1 MTITNS
7 EFPELERIPFV
18 GREPLLRQID
28 EIVGQ
33 AAGKPTMI
41 FLTGRGG
48 IGKTELL
55 KEVLARYGEAKSQWI
70 AATDVVDVYHPEAR
84 TKTGLADRI
93 VETLPD
99 SASVQ
104 FAKYQS
110 AQSEY
115 GLQLLSESGK
125 GIRKQV
131 DEMRLVF
138 EQGII
143 NLSAGNVVILAL
155 DTAEK
160 LVYPEVQPETGPQTD
175 EIWAWLCELLSRM
188 HNIVVLIAG
197 RLQIDALRITATQY
211 DELNVVPLELPPF
224 DSTESEQ
231 YLTALQT
238 RLRNLG
244 KSDEADRLR
253 DMDPVIQKNVHRL
266 TGGDPITFALLADL
280 AAVEGQLPSE
290 LWDQS
295 PAPPL
300 TGAELDDS
308 RRRLHDWFVER
319 LLDQEA
325 LRDSLEALG
334 YLPRGAT
341 PELLARVLG
350 VFTGT
355 ALSREQAMEH
365 LSAILHLAI
374 VKTRRDEQRVFL
386 HDEIYAMLH
395 QRREIPKENQVRKE
409 IHEFYES
416 EVKTVAERFSDESA
430 SLENEPK
437 SSDTDFRQLVQT
449 SNRRR
454 HLLIE
459 ALFYSLRQN
468 PGPGFERYYRYMR
481 EAILTGDIVLDREL
495 QTILLEF
502 LPECEDEAVQKLI
515 REVMAPRTLVRYW
528 ASGEFKKAIGEAEN
542 TRRTSRCAYS
552 VNTAV
557 IDTWDAYARIYL
569 GGRDNLGR
577 AREMLDRAIAF
588 LRKALPQDAYAQ
600 DEPPP
605 EIWRTLAV
613 LAFALR
619 VRGYWL
625 WSDGR
630 LRAALPDYQEA
641 VKISR
646 QINFRIELATSL
658 NDLGFVLAELGFF
671 ADGRSLIRQALELR
685 ESLASRRGVA
695 YCTNTLAMIDV
706 FEGKF
711 DAAMT
716 SAERARRIFQTL
728 KIARG
733 EGLCELTLAEAKRRM
748 SNPEDVPSPAQ
759 RLEGLESAIEHA
771 GRSLAIFDKIGEQLR
786 RAQSLVEIGC
796 ARRDM
801 VLAYHALNADRQDYA
816 AVARQ
821 SEEALRAAVQVAE
834 SVSLRWCIDAW
845 VNLAWLGNYANEDAL
860 LNEAEQ
866 AARDLIR
873 QNGLDDYYVNQ
884 DSGKPKVEVDQAESW
899 VWAQIGKL
907 HGVLADHD
915 FSQYQRSKHSGS
927 DREVDNKSLEKAIL
941 QYAIALENNQYGHN
955 EDSRDLRRVKT
966 QVDQRIQSLTNK
978 ELPRVSQLLLEF
990 ERQFNL
996 GEGEEAS
1003 FMRKLLKR
1011 RALL

>member
-7 EFPELERIPFV
+7 QFPELERIPFV

-28 EIVGQ
+28 EIVVQ
-33 AAGKPTMI
+33 AASKPTMI

-55 KEVLARYGEAKSQWI
+55 IKVLARYGEAKSQWI
-70 AATDVVDVYHPEAR
+70 AATDVVDVYHPEVR

-104 FAKYQS
+104 FAEYNS
-110 AQSEY
+110 ARGEY

-143 NLSAGNVVILAL
+143 NLSAENVVILAL

-160 LVYPEVQPETGPQTD
+160 LVYPEVQPETGRQTD
-175 EIWAWLCELLSRM
+175 EVWSWLCELLSRM

-197 RLQIDALRITATQY
+197 RPQIDALRITATKY
-211 DELNVVPLELPPF
+211 DKLNVVPLELPPF
-224 DSTESEQ
+224 DSDESEQ

-280 AAVEGQLPSE
+280 VAVEGQLPSE

-395 QRREIPKENQVRKE
+395 HRRYVLKENKVRKE

-416 EVKTVAERFSDESA
+416 EVKTVADRFSDESA
-430 SLENEPK
+430 RLENEPK

-449 SNRRR
+449 NNRRR

-495 QTILLEF
+495 QTILLEY

-528 ASGEFKKAIGEAEN
+528 ASGEFEKAIEEAEN
-542 TRRTSRCAYS
+542 TRRASRCTYS

-625 WSDGR
+625 RSDGR

-685 ESLASRRGVA
+685 ESLASRTGVA
-695 YCTNTLAMIDV
+695 YCINTLAMIEV

-711 DAAMT
+711 DTAMT

-748 SNPEDVPSPAQ
+748 SNPEDIPSPAQ
-759 RLEGLESAIEHA
+759 RLEGLESAIKHA
-771 GRSLAIFDKIGEQLR
+771 SRSLEIFDEIGEQLR

-801 VLAYHALNADRQDYA
+801 VLAYHALHADRQDYA
-816 AVARQ
+816 AVAKQ
-821 SEEALRAAVQVAE
+821 SDDALRAAVQVAE

-866 AARDLIR
+866 AARYLIR

-915 FSQYQRSKHSGS
+915 FSQYQRSKHNGS
-927 DREVDNKSLEKAIL
+927 DREVDNKSLENAIL

-996 GEGEEAS
+996 GEEKS
-1003 FMRKLLKR
+1003 FMRKLLER